1 MNLAQHRFFKATDPE
16 LSRVVRI
23 SAPFPEW
30 LNPFWR
36 DDVIIRAASISGEIE
51 HSKVY
56 VAREILLGPIREGLV
71 TQDTVIKEAT
81 SGNTGHGLAK
91 ICKALGMRC
100 QLIMPAG
107 TARGKVNAISVMG
120 GGIEVVLHS
129 DPSETVVERARRE
142 GAQDGCFNP
151 DQYGTW
157 RNPWAHKAY
166 LAPKLFQSA
175 GPISLLSVASGTMG
189 TSMGLK
195 QYVDEHGLSTRVLP
209 VILEEHNE
217 VPGAR
222 PLSKIEKDVRL
233 PWKGLF
239 SLADIERGT
248 RHASFLLAHYSWRFL
263 PETLGP
269 SFGLAYQ
276 GALRRIQKEKLSD
289 RLGLMRIGGR
299 VEVMVL
305 GADTYLPYLDLFLGE
320 IQSDERHSYKTPDI
334 LALAL

>member
-1 MNLAQHRFFKATDPE
+1 MKLANHHFFKASDPE
-16 LSRVVRI
+16 LTRIVRI
-23 SAPFPEW
+23 STPFPDW
-30 LNPFWR
+30 LNPFWK
-36 DDVIIRAASISGEIE
+36 DDVVIRAACIPGELE

-56 VAREILLGPIREGLV
+56 VAREILLGPIRDGLV
-71 TQDTVIKEAT
+71 TQDTLIKEAT
-81 SGNTGHGLAK
+81 SGNTGQGLAK
-91 ICKALGMRC
+91 ICKALGVRC
-100 QLIMPAG
+100 QLIVPAG

-129 DPSETVVERARRE
+129 DPAETIVERARRE
-142 GAQDGCFNP
+142 GGDSGCFNP

-157 RNPWAHKAY
+157 RNPHAHKKY

-175 GPISLLSVASGTMG
+175 GPVSLLSVASGTMG
-189 TSMGLK
+189 TAMGLK
-195 QYVDEHGLSTRVLP
+195 QFVDEHGFSTQVVP

-248 RHASFLLAHYSWRFL
+248 RHSSFLLAYYSWRFL

-276 GALRRIQKEKLSD
+276 GALRRLQKEKLSGG
-289 RLGLMRIGGR
+289 LGLLRIGGR
-299 VEVMVL
+299 VEVIIV
-305 GADTYLPYLDLFLGE
+305 GVDTYLPYLDLFLGE
-320 IQSDERHSYKTPDI
+320 LQSDERHSYKTPDI